1 MFVFVHEALLL
12 VELKVELEWRLTD
25 ALEIYIIPFLLSF
38 KCLVGVCSMYC
49 RLVYVSHLQ
58 GNDTNAVGQRF
69 NRINA
74 GVCGFVRASCLID
87 TVYSLRTAVG
97 RRVPHASP

>member
-1 MFVFVHEALLL
+1 M
-12 VELKVELEWRLTD
+12 WW
-25 ALEIYIIPFLLSF
+25 
-38 KCLVGVCSMYC
+38 

-87 TVYSLRTAVG
+87 TVRSLRTAVG
-97 RRVPHASP
+97 RRALFSYPNSPTSTNTSITYFPGSLPRTPNASCSTLIAARPWSAWIGGQ